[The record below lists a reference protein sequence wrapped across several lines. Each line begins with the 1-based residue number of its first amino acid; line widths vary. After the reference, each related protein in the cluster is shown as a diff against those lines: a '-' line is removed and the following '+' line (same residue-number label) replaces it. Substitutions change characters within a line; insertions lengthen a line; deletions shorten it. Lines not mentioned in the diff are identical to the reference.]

1 MNPPMY
7 QRVRN
12 MFVDAG
18 LTTGFLVQMLMF
30 NDPGDLTKAVMV
42 FRPNGGTPI
51 RNDLGNDN
59 YVMVDLIG
67 AKNKVQDLAMATQ
80 SIIDF
85 VQANPHADDC
95 VGKIENMGA
104 TPAPVYTDE
113 GRLVFRLQFAC
124 IFGD

>member
-1 MNPPMY
+1 MTPPMY

-18 LTTGFLVQMLMF
+18 LTTGFVVQLLAF

-42 FRPNGGTPI
+42 FRPNGGTSI

-59 YVMVDLIG
+59 YVLVDLIG
-67 AKNKVQDLAMATQ
+67 AKNKIQDVATAAQ
-80 SIIDF
+80 TIVDY
-85 VQANPHADDC
+85 VQANPHSDEC

-104 TPAPVYTDE
+104 IPAPVQTEE
-113 GRLVFRLQFAC
+113 GRMVFRLQFAC
-124 IFGD
+124 IYGD

>member
-12 MFVDAG
+12 MFVD
-18 LTTGFLVQMLMF
+18 
-30 NDPGDLTKAVMV
+30 
-42 FRPNGGTPI
+42 
-51 RNDLGNDN
+51 
-59 YVMVDLIG
+59 
-67 AKNKVQDLAMATQ
+67 VQDLALATQ

-104 TPAPVYTDE
+104 IPTPVYTDE